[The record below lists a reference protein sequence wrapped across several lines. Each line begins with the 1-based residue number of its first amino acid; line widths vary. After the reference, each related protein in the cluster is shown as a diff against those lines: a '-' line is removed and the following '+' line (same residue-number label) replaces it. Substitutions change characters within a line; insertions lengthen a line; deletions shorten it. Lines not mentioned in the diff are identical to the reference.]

1 MEPETTARDIAT
13 LRKVAEGREAE
24 MFEWDDGKL
33 LRLLRDGFE
42 AGGLEREAL
51 GLEAARLSGVRV
63 PAVFSQITVAGRHG
77 MIVERLEGEDLLTAV
92 GKQPWKVFRV
102 GYITGSVHA
111 AINKAAAPPELP
123 ALKDRLRDRIEQAGI
138 LPERLSRFALERLD
152 ALAAGD
158 RLCHGDFHPANIME
172 HRGQVAVIDWT
183 NATRG
188 DPDADYARTRLM
200 MRLGSLPPGTSV
212 ALRVMALFGRSLLGV
227 LYDRSYRRARRV
239 DMRAV
244 RAWDVPVMA
253 ARLAEGIEEERPAL
267 LKRLQREAASA

>member
-1 MEPETTARDIAT
+1 MESETTARDITT

-24 MFEWDDGKL
+24 MFEWGDGKL
-33 LRLLRDGFE
+33 LRLLRDGYG

-51 GLEAARLSGVRV
+51 GLEAARQSGVRV
-63 PAVFSQITVAGRHG
+63 PDVFSQITVAGRHG
-77 MIVERLEGEDLLTAV
+77 MIVERLEGVDLLTAV
-92 GKQPWKVFRV
+92 GKQPWQVFRV

-123 ALKDRLRDRIEQAGI
+123 ALKDRLRDRIRQAGM
-138 LPERLSRFALERLD
+138 PERLSLFALQRLD
-152 ALAAGD
+152 ALAVGD
-158 RLCHGDFHPANIME
+158 RLCHGDFHPGNIME
-172 HRGQVAVIDWT
+172 HRGKVAVIDWT

-239 DMRAV
+239 DMRVV

-267 LKRLQREAASA
+267 LKRLEREAASA